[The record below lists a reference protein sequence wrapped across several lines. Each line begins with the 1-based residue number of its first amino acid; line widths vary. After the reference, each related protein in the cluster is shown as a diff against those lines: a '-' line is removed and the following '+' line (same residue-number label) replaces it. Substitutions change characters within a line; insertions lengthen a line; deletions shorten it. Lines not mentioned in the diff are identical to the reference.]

1 MQERRIAAVDQL
13 NRLELRAPMSGRI
26 YQLAVHTVG
35 GVVNPGEVLM
45 LLAPDQRDL
54 TIEAKIATRDI
65 DQLTLGQKVDI
76 RFSAFDQRTT
86 PEVQGDVVSISPD
99 VATEQRS
106 GAEYYPVRIKPEP
119 ASLGNLTNM
128 TLYPGMP
135 AEVFIK
141 VADRSVISCMTKPL
155 MDQISHTFRE
165 Q

>member
-1 MQERRIAAVDQL
+1 
-13 NRLELRAPMSGRI
+13 
-26 YQLAVHTVG
+26 
-35 GVVNPGEVLM
+35 M

-99 VATEQRS
+99 VVTEQRS
-106 GAEYYPVRIKPEP
+106 GLDYYPVRIKPEP
-119 ASLGNLTNM
+119 ASLEKLTDM
-128 TLYPGMP
+128 ALYPGMP

-141 VADRSVISCMTKPL
+141 VADRSVISYMTKPL